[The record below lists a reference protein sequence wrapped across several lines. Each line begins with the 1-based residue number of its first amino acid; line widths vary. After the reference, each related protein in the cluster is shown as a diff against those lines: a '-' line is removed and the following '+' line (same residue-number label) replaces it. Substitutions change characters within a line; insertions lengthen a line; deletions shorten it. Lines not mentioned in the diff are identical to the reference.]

1 MTAKENL
8 IQVNK
13 SLKYHLFYRL
23 LLVLRVRDV
32 SIWRVSVGQFYFTA
46 ELYSLKSNSVGMKY

>member
-46 ELYSLKSNSVGMKY
+46 ELYSLKSKSVGMKY